1 MARVAVR
8 VPERATCFT
17 CGAALAEEAPF
28 AMVGAD
34 RRPRWC
40 CVDCMR
46 DAIARHAD
54 AEREQ
59 LAILADMLRTPAYSP
74 GPGGLDEA

>member
-1 MARVAVR
+1 
-8 VPERATCFT
+8 
-17 CGAALAEEAPF
+17 
-28 AMVGAD
+28 
-34 RRPRWC
+34 
-40 CVDCMR
+40 MR